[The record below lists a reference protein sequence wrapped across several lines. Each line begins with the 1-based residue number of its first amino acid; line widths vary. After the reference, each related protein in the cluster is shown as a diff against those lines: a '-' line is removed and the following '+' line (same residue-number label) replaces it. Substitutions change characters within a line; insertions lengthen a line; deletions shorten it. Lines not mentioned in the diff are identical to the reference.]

1 MSNKK
6 RKDTKVTAE
15 YLDNFA
21 KDYYNNDDVPDR
33 HLENLVQI
41 QVIPKVMKYIH
52 KNMRVLEMGFGDGVI
67 TPALEEV
74 GVVTDIVEGS
84 SVLVERAKA
93 KHPKHR
99 IFHSMF
105 EEFRPAQP
113 YDAVLCFHVLEHV
126 QDVPPLLNI
135 VKNWLKKD
143 GLIIGIVPNAES
155 IHRQLAVAMG
165 LQKKIDDLSAR
176 DAIVGHLRVYT
187 LEEFK
192 RDFEQAGMKVEAEFG
207 NFLKTLP
214 NSMML
219 DYSDELLK
227 ALCNTDLVPPKL
239 LANIGVVA
247 RRT

>member
-1 MSNKK
+1 MTGKK
-6 RKDTKVTAE
+6 NDTKVTAE

-41 QVIPKVMKYIH
+41 QIIPKIMKH
-52 KNMRVLEMGFGDGVI
+52 LSKDMRVLEMGYGDGVI

-74 GVVTDIVEGS
+74 GVITDIIEGS

-99 IFHSMF
+99 ILHSMF
-105 EEFRPAQP
+105 EEFTPDKP

-126 QDVPPLLNI
+126 QDVPPLLKI
-135 VKNWLKKD
+135 VKNWLKA
-143 GLIIGIVPNAES
+143 GGIIIAIVPNAES

-165 LQKKIDDLSAR
+165 LQKKNDDLSAR

-187 LEEFK
+187 LAEFK
-192 RDFEQAGMKVEAEFG
+192 RDFEAAGMKVEAEFG

-219 DYSDELLK
+219 EYSDDLLK
-227 ALCNTDLVPPKL
+227 ALCNTDLVPPQL
-239 LANIGVVA
+239 LANIGIVA
-247 RRT
+247 RRI